1 MTYWIRIIVSG
12 WKRLFKPPQ
21 ATVDRSRLVGIYLSQ
36 ANKPLDSSGRG
47 SDTRERQEGKF
58 SQNRR
63 RG

>member
-1 MTYWIRIIVSG
+1 MTYWIRMIMNG
-12 WKRLFKPPQ
+12 WTRLFKPRQ
-21 ATVDRSRLVGIYLSQ
+21 TRADRSTLVGMYLSN
-36 ANKPLDSSGRG
+36 ANRPVDSSARG